1 MSISNFIRWYNN
13 TIIKKECLKGTK
25 MWNQPK
31 EFGLFEQL
39 VGFSLF
45 FDGLALFMG
54 GKVLKDMGRNEL

>member
-1 MSISNFIRWYNN
+1 
-13 TIIKKECLKGTK
+13 